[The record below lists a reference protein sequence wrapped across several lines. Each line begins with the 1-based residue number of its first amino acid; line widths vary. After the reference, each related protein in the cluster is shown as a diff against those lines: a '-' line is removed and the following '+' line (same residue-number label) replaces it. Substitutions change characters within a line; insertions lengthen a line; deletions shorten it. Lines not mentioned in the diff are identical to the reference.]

1 SGDISRSRKSDE
13 SLSDE
18 SDESLSDESNED
30 GSDGEGFGC
39 SKKSKE
45 EKGDLLWKLYSIFTC
60 LKKNSP

>member
-1 SGDISRSRKSDE
+1 SGDTSRSRK
-13 SLSDE
+13 

-45 EKGDLLWKLYSIFTC
+45 EKCDLLWKLYSIFTC